1 MFLDS
6 DGYLSSKVENGS
18 WNRVKAWLN
27 GDLGLGVFLF
37 SCWQL
42 GFWVGNGDGRE
53 KTKTRG
59 SIRITLLPSPARDN
73 NFNHE
78 GDDI

>member
-1 MFLDS
+1 MFLDN

-18 WNRVKAWLN
+18 WNRAKAWLN
-27 GDLGLGVFLF
+27 GNLVLGVFSFFLLAAGVLGGEWG
-37 SCWQL
+37 WQ
-42 GFWVGNGDGRE
+42 R
-53 KTKTRG
+53 KTKKRG
-59 SIRITLLPSPARDN
+59 SIRITLLPSPGRDN